1 MTISAAKMGMG
12 MGDHGGLGKSSRS
25 STNLKEI
32 QVLDSCEGSL
42 CFVSVTG
49 WWNVQSTLELYFY
62 MWLKAFLERIIWG
75 GNIYSECG
83 VTISWAG
90 VSDWTRKRET
100 GWGTEILL
108 SFLPRAPRWDWAIAA
123 HSCHHRVT
131 HCHDHCLRTDW
142 CPYTVTQNLCLHLR
156 RFLLGVSSQWQS
168 GNFIKAPMLLTM
180 KICVCKLSTNVE
192 FSQEK
197 VMKWKTMM

>member
-32 QVLDSCEGSL
+32 QELDSCEGSL
-42 CFVSVTG
+42 CFVSVAG
-49 WWNVQSTLELYFY
+49 RWNVQSTLELYFY
-62 MWLKAFLERIIWG
+62 MWLKGISRKNYLRGEISILSVESLSRELGFQTER
-75 GNIYSECG
+75 E
-83 VTISWAG
+83 
-90 VSDWTRKRET
+90 RET

-108 SFLPRAPRWDWAIAA
+108 SFLLRALRWDWAIAA

-142 CPYTVTQNLCLHLR
+142 CPYTVTQHQCLHLR
-156 RFLLGVSSQWQS
+156 CFLLGVSSHWQS
-168 GNFIKAPMLLTM
+168 GNFIKAQCYLR
-180 KICVCKLSTNVE
+180 
-192 FSQEK
+192 
-197 VMKWKTMM
+197 WKSVSAN